1 MSIKCEKYI
10 ENVFLC
16 CIIKEYYISKG
27 VIFMKFPIALQL
39 YSVRDDMEK
48 DFYGTLEKVKAL
60 GYDGVEF
67 AGLFGEEPAKIKAKL
82 AELNLTPISAHVPY
96 YDMLEN
102 PTEVLKDYKEI
113 GCKYVVVPYLTEE
126 CRPGTDGFSDTVKG
140 IRKIG
145 EAAKELGLQLL
156 YHNHDFEFIK
166 IDGEYALDI
175 LYNEVPSEF
184 LQTEIDT
191 CWVNVGGENP
201 AGYIEKYTGRAP
213 VVHLKDFVGSN
224 NGGPLY
230 KLIGIEEEETEAKEQ
245 TFEFRPVGYGVQD
258 FEAILKASEKAGASW
273 VVVEQ
278 DNPSMD
284 KTPLE
289 CAQMSIE
296 YLNGIES

>member
-1 MSIKCEKYI
+1 MSIKCKKYI
-10 ENVFLC
+10 ENVFYC
-16 CIIKEYYISKG
+16 CIIEVLNFSKG

-60 GYDGVEF
+60 GYEGVEF
-67 AGLFGEEPAKIKAKL
+67 AGLFNEKAEDIKKKL
-82 AELNLTPISAHVPY
+82 SELQLTPISAHVPY

-102 PTEVLKDYKEI
+102 PVEVLKDYKEI

-126 CRPGTDGFSDTVKG
+126 CRPGTDGFTDTVKG

-201 AGYIEKYTGRAP
+201 AAYIEKYTGRAP

-258 FEAILKASEKAGASW
+258 FKAILKASEKAGASW

-278 DNPSMD
+278 DNPSME
-284 KTPLE
+284 KTPLG
-289 CAQMSIE
+289 CAELSINFLRE
-296 YLNGIES
+296 IND